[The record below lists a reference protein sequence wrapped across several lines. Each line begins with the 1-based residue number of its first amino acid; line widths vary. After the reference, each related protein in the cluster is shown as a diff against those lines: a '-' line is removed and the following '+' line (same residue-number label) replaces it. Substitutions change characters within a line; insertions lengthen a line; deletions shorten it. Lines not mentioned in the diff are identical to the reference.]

1 LPCDNKL
8 PSLLIFDFP
17 SGVCAQHPAR
27 RQKTVADK
35 RHFSVPGLAANAV
48 HFGVLFT
55 PFFAARGA

>member
-1 LPCDNKL
+1 VFAPNIPLAGK
-8 PSLLIFDFP
+8 
-17 SGVCAQHPAR
+17 
-27 RQKTVADK
+27 KTVADK